1 VRLRPDADGNGP
13 LVAPQPLS
21 RLYGD
26 SLPITFSCLND
37 TGHSCAGISLTWTSP
52 PCPSETRCLSK
63 SRRHFDG
70 FRRGGFFA
78 PSDLMMRLP
87 FPLDGNGT
95 LA

>member
-1 VRLRPDADGNGP
+1 MTAAMASEGEKVPELFTREN
-13 LVAPQPLS
+13 
-21 RLYGD
+21 
-26 SLPITFSCLND
+26 
-37 TGHSCAGISLTWTSP
+37 TSDP
-52 PCPSETRCLSK
+52 MPNACPSETRCLSK